1 MTAALNA
8 KNIKRH
14 RHVLKTCGMSE
25 EDLKLVIYHTET
37 HGILMFMLLCTK
49 LLMRLTSD
57 IPFWT

>member
-14 RHVLKTCGMSE
+14 RDVRKTCETSE

-37 HGILMFMLLCTK
+37 HGIFMFMFLCTK
-49 LLMRLTSD
+49 PLLRLTPD